1 MKKLLLIAALFF
13 SGLSLIGQNWLDIG
27 IKGLWGPTFLLNSN
41 IFDDQNFN
49 HQITTKG
56 GFGAKLG
63 YNFGPNHE
71 VTFDFMMS
79 GLSQDFKFNI
89 EDTSDNSSTE
99 YSSNINYK
107 SMDFLLMYRNNKEGK
122 YFEIGPIVSNL
133 RSVESKVEGIMDSNF
148 DFDKVNKLQ
157 AGVAIGFGAYFIGTE
172 NFGVTGGLRISYMTT
187 DLFSPNGINAGY
199 PTGTKYSPYKASH
212 PLFVQLIFEANLDFA
227 YLGRASCGRTK
238 MLLF

>member
-27 IKGLWGPTFLLNSN
+27 IKGLWGPTFLMNSN

-79 GLSQDFKFNI
+79 GFAQDFKFNI
-89 EDTSDNSSTE
+89 MDPTDSTTTE
-99 YSSNINYK
+99 LGSTMGYK
-107 SMDFLLMYRNNKEGK
+107 SMDFLLMYRNNNNGK
-122 YFEIGPIVSNL
+122 YFEVGPIVSNL
-133 RSVESKVEGIMDSNF
+133 RSVENKVEGIMDSNF
-148 DFDKVNKLQ
+148 DLDKVNKMQ
-157 AGVAIGFGAYFIGTE
+157 AGVAVGFGAYFIGTD
-172 NFGVTGGLRISYMTT
+172 NFGITGGLRISYMAT
-187 DLFSPNGINAGY
+187 DLFSNNGISDGY
-199 PTGTKYSPYKASH
+199 PTGTTYSSYKASH

-227 YLGRASCGRTK
+227 YLARASCGRTK
-238 MLLF
+238 IMMF